1 MDIPRDNKV
10 FVDWA
15 KRLTLCEL
23 EEVEIE
29 LSRRITST
37 ELQLD
42 DHAYVGHTPE
52 WAAKARVALRYD
64 QWRLD
69 TTRKLI
75 KSKTSFHTRF
85 VDAARNL
92 LDEDTFGILSK
103 EASR

>member
-1 MDIPRDNKV
+1 MDIPRDNKA
-10 FVDWA
+10 FLAWA
-15 KRLTLCEL
+15 NHLSLGEL

-29 LSRRITST
+29 LSRRIASV

-42 DHAYVGHTPE
+42 DTAYHGHSPE
-52 WAAKARVALRYD
+52 WAQKARVALKYD

-69 TTRKLI
+69 STHKLI
-75 KSKTSFHTRF
+75 RRRMSFHMRF